1 MEIRPPDYSAKAL
14 YKLMIGTIVPRP
26 IAWVTSLT
34 EGGSVNLAPFS
45 FFNGV
50 CSNPPTISISF
61 SWNPAPG
68 DHRKDTLRNIRRRGE
83 CVVHLVD
90 QAHAEAMNLSAGDF
104 PPDESELEYIGLQT
118 SAPATGGTP
127 RIADV
132 SVSFECAL
140 LQEVDVGEGP
150 GSATLVLATIKH
162 MHIADHVMNER
173 LYVDVHSL
181 HPVGRLAGNEYCVI
195 RDVFRLDRPAYV
207 DLT

>member
-1 MEIRPPDYSAKAL
+1 MEVRPLDYSAKAL

-26 IAWVTSLT
+26 IAWVSSLT
-34 EGGSVNLAPFS
+34 ESGSVNLAPFS

-50 CSNPPTISISF
+50 CSNPPTVSLSF
-61 SWNPAPG
+61 SWNPAAE
-68 DHRKDTLRNIRRRGE
+68 DHCKDTLRNIRRRGE
-83 CVVHLVD
+83 CVVHMVD

-104 PPDESELEYIGLQT
+104 PPDVSELEYVGLQT
-118 SAPATGGTP
+118 LPPATGSTP
-127 RIADV
+127 RIAGT
-132 SVSFECAL
+132 SVSFECTL

-162 MHIADHVMNER
+162 MHIADHVINER

-181 HPVGRLAGNEYCVI
+181 DPVGRLAGNEYCVV
-195 RDVFRLDRPAYV
+195 RDVFRLDRPAYA